1 MYATLSDLIFD
12 LFGIY
17 IPLPIQTFG
26 FFVAIAFL
34 AAAWVMTQELK
45 RKEAEGLMKV
55 QLRKVIVGEP
65 VKWSDLVLNG
75 LIAALIGFKL
85 VEGFLNY
92 SDLASNPQEFLLSTR
107 GSWWGAILFAVGSAY
122 MRYRE
127 VEKERLDKPIEKM
140 VEFHPYEL
148 VPNIT
153 TIAALT
159 GILGAKIF
167 HNLEYPE
174 EFLRDPVEAMLSFSG
189 LTIYGGLIVASISL
203 YFYAKKH
210 NIRFMDLAD
219 ANATGLLLGY
229 GIGRLGCHFSGD
241 GDWGIENLAPKPS
254 FLPDWLWAYSYPNN
268 VINEGIPIEGCQGAH
283 CFMLENPVY
292 PTSVYE
298 ALACFLFFGILYGFR
313 KKFTIPGTLFAAYLI
328 VNGIERFTIEKI
340 RVNSTYNIMGF
351 EPTQAEII
359 SVLFVLTGIGW
370 WMYCRKKF
378 AKKI

>member
-85 VEGFLNY
+85 VEGILNY
-92 SDLASNPQEFLLSTR
+92 SDLANNPQEFLLSTR

-127 VEKERLDKPIEKM
+127 VEKERLDKPIEKT

-203 YFYAKKH
+203 YFYAKKN

-370 WMYCRKKF
+370 WMYCRKNF
-378 AKKI
+378 AKKA

>member
-65 VKWSDLVLNG
+65 AKWSDLAINAF
-75 LIAALIGFKL
+75 IAAIIGFKL
-85 VEGFLNY
+85 VEGVLNY

-107 GSWWGAILFAVGSAY
+107 GSWWGAILFGIGSAY

-127 VEKERLDKPIEKM
+127 VEKEKLDKPIEKM

-203 YFYAKKH
+203 YFYAKKQ

-219 ANATGLLLGY
+219 ANAAGLLLAY

-254 FLPDWLWAYSYPNN
+254 FLPDWLWAYNYPNN
-268 VINEGIPIEGCQGAH
+268 VINEGIPIEGCQGPH

-370 WMYCRKKF
+370 WMYCRKNF
-378 AKKI
+378 AKKV